1 MFDPFDRVSVGK
13 TIPNA
18 ILTSVR
24 SFTGQNNQISDS
36 FRIVHKNFIPTT
48 PIRVNAGSSKL
59 DHLLRSNK
67 ISP

>member
-24 SFTGQNNQISDS
+24 SYTGQNNQISES
-36 FRIVHKNFIPTT
+36 FRIVHRNFVPSAPLKI
-48 PIRVNAGSSKL
+48 NSGSKL
-59 DHLLRSNK
+59 DKLLRAK
-67 ISP
+67 SP